1 MKKYMK
7 EIIAVGLV
15 LAMSVSLAACG
26 SASDKSPD
34 ESSGKSSDES
44 SDKSSSGAEKSK
56 VLFVCRNRA
65 DVFAARLAN
74 SFQDYYDENYSDKFT
89 FDIQDAQ
96 ADNDKENQII
106 DQAVVAGYDCIIV
119 QPNDSNSQT
128 PSVKAAVEA
137 GVKVITTNAGI
148 RDIEGASWIDA
159 DPYEQGKVIAELA
172 VKNAPQNARVVIM
185 SCNPGNLHT
194 ESRLKAFHDIFVK
207 ERTDV
212 TILAEK
218 IVTQSDSATF
228 MQTMEDWVQAYGK
241 IDVCLTIGDDLAK
254 ACYEVVKDDAT
265 YANTQ
270 YYAVDANPDALLRI
284 KSGHQTATVMQ
295 DTAELAKK
303 NLDGAAKL
311 LSGEAETIEDTIETI
326 LITADN
332 VDQYIKYYIEQGAL
346 TQKEYDEVLAEA
358 GTK

>member
-1 MKKYMK
+1 MKKIMK
-7 EIIAVGLV
+7 KVLAVGLV
-15 LAMSVSLAACG
+15 LAMTFSLAACG
-26 SASDKSPD
+26 S
-34 ESSGKSSDES
+34 S
-44 SDKSSSGAEKSK
+44 SDKSSDASSETAGDNEKYK

-74 SFQDYYDENYSDKFT
+74 SFQDYYEGNYSDKFT

-119 QPNDSNSQT
+119 QPNDSESQT

-148 RDIEGASWIDA
+148 RDIEGASWVDA

-172 VKNAPQNARVVIM
+172 VKDAPQNARVVIM

-194 ESRLKAFHDIFVK
+194 ESRLSAFHDIFVK

-212 TILAEK
+212 DILAEK
-218 IVTQSDSATF
+218 ICTQSDSATF

-254 ACYEVVKDDAT
+254 ACYEVVKNDAT
-265 YANTQ
+265 YAETQ

-284 KSGHQTATVMQ
+284 KLGNQTATVMQ
-295 DTAELAKK
+295 DTAELAQK
-303 NLDGAAKL
+303 NLDGAWKL
-311 LSGEAETIEDTIETI
+311 LSGEEDTVEDTIETI

-332 VDQYIKYYIEQGAL
+332 VDKYIEYYIEQGAL
-346 TQKEYDEVLAEA
+346 TQKEYDEVLAEIGA
-358 GTK
+358 K